1 MILGKVSDGVVGVI
15 LAGGLASRMGG
26 GDKTLKSLGKKT
38 ILEYVIDR
46 LSPQVTTIVL
56 NANGNPLRFAKFKIP
71 VIHDQTDQFLGPLAG
86 VLSGLDWAYENGF
99 THIVTV
105 AADTPFF
112 PPSLVQMLWDT
123 LLNSGSQIA
132 LAATQKKG
140 SKKINRHP
148 TFGLWSVNL
157 RSDLKRSLNLGV
169 RKVLL
174 WSETHNHVDVLF
186 NIEVEDPFFNVNTYQ
201 DLDIAQRR
209 ANVEVK

>member
-1 MILGKVSDGVVGVI
+1 
-15 LAGGLASRMGG
+15 
-26 GDKTLKSLGKKT
+26 
-38 ILEYVIDR
+38 
-46 LSPQVTTIVL
+46 
-56 NANGNPLRFAKFKIP
+56 
-71 VIHDQTDQFLGPLAG
+71 
-86 VLSGLDWAYENGF
+86 GF

-157 RSDLKRSLNLGV
+157 RSDLKKSLNLGV